1 MQEAKQRQL
10 SNCAALIAVC
20 LKRVEKKKGGLMPEW
35 EVRATR
41 PLADDLSRWAAFL
54 SHFVGSPLRWQEIA
68 SVGGAVQNMHLV
80 LAAHNSAAAQGEPGL
95 GGYWSSGGCA
105 DFEEGWGN
113 WGEARALFGM
123 DGECKGAGPPIP

>member
-35 EVRATR
+35 EVRATP

-54 SHFVGSPLRWQEIA
+54 TP
-68 SVGGAVQNMHLV
+68 
-80 LAAHNSAAAQGEPGL
+80 SALCP
-95 GGYWSSGGCA
+95 
-105 DFEEGWGN
+105 
-113 WGEARALFGM
+113 R
-123 DGECKGAGPPIP
+123 